1 MKTTLTRLSFIFLLV
16 ALLAACASVKA
27 SSLSPAV
34 QVENQ
39 YAPQSADGKLTR
51 DTVEMVKTEAATLQ
65 NNPSKVEL
73 KVFFFLPTPCDQF
86 RINVSQ
92 PGADKR
98 INVEVYSLMKPNQVC
113 ALMRLSTPTEADLNL
128 AGLAS
133 GHYSVWVNGEKSLEF
148 DL

>member
-1 MKTTLTRLSFIFLLV
+1 MKTTLTRFSFIFLLV
-16 ALLAACASVKA
+16 AFLTACATVKA

-34 QVENQ
+34 QIENP
-39 YAPQSADGKLTR
+39 YAPQSADGKLNR
-51 DTVEMVKTEAATLQ
+51 DTVEMVKTEAVSLQ

-86 RINVSQ
+86 RINLSQ

-98 INVEVYSLMKPNQVC
+98 INIEVYSLMKPNQAC

>member
-1 MKTTLTRLSFIFLLV
+1 MKITLTRLSFIFLLV
-16 ALLAACASVKA
+16 ALLTACVSAKA

-34 QVENQ
+34 QIENP
-39 YAPQSADGKLTR
+39 YAPQPADGKLNR
-51 DTVEMVKTEAATLQ
+51 DTVEMVKTEAATQQ

-98 INVEVYSLMKPNQVC
+98 INVEVYSLMKPNQAC
-113 ALMRLSTPTEADLNL
+113 ALMRLSTPIEADLNL
-128 AGLAS
+128 AGLS
-133 GHYSVWVNGEKSLEF
+133 TGHYSVFVNGEKSLEF